1 MFLYFTPGRVNSIPP
16 ELQYAFDSK
25 SYSHCETVSGP
36 LGTGQG
42 MILAH
47 PNTPAERVRLDPAK
61 QTWRRIPNSELL
73 CGIWN
78 DTKPTPSS
86 LQRDVLIDGHPIE
99 LEDGSRWQCA
109 IARGFD
115 ADRESYYSPIPR
127 SLELDESGRWLPS
140 RFAPQYRRFMQLAT
154 EYAAA
159 NDQAV
164 DSGESKF
171 NFDGIDELAILGL
184 TCNYRLSA
192 IELALMPDAYSIRVR
207 RQLLDAI
214 LDFPTIEAWT
224 KKKLEAASVGS
235 DSSDGPTQ

>member
-1 MFLYFTPGRVNSIPP
+1 MFLYFTPRRIDSIPP

-25 SYSHCETVSGP
+25 SYSHVETVSGP
-36 LGTGQG
+36 LGSGSG

-47 PNTPAERVRLDPAK
+47 PSTPAERVRLEPAK
-61 QTWRRIPNSELL
+61 QTWRRIPNSDLL

-78 DTKPTPSS
+78 DTKPTPST

-115 ADRESYYSPIPR
+115 ADRVSYYSPIPR

-154 EYAAA
+154 EYAEA
-159 NDQAV
+159 NDAAV
-164 DSGESKF
+164 DSGDTTFSF
-171 NFDGIDELAILGL
+171 GGIDELAIMGL

-207 RQLLDAI
+207 NQLLNAI

-224 KKKLEAASVGS
+224 KKKQEAGSVGTDLS
-235 DSSDGPTQ
+235 AGPTQ